1 MHFSHYKC
9 FMQGFE
15 YILVILEIFRPFL
28 SFWRLLWSLFY
39 YYFKHFNHFQ
49 VFRGILIIYKFL
61 KYFSIWMLSWCS
73 GHLEDFK
80 NVFMTLEIMSYCF
93 LHVGFKR
100 FVLLR
105 YKRGFRF
112 MRKEVL
118 FS

>member
-1 MHFSHYKC
+1 MLYARF
-9 FMQGFE
+9 
-15 YILVILEIFRPFL
+15 LVYFGHLRNFVAISIILEVIMGYFFFHYFRVFI
-28 SFWRLLWSLFY
+28 R
-39 YYFKHFNHFQ
+39 YFSHFQ

-112 MRKEVL
+112 MRKEAL